1 MGKFTISTGPFSIA
15 MLNYQ
20 RVNQLG
26 FYSPS
31 FCYCE
36 ELTLRQLWSQSHE
49 ELRGSNNLIDFLSS
63 ALDPWTRSPVAW
75 GELSMTQH
83 DTTWHDIHNMY
94 VRIICICGGT
104 VKSSPW
110 EGLNGFFNSPATT
123 SLNEWWLLWDFQ
135 FLNALNYSDLLCG
148 FFPTKANMIWEASYG
163 PERLA
168 HVVSG
173 GGQKKKHQPETNTT
187 CTIPHDM
194 L

>member
-20 RVNQLG
+20 SVNQLG

-110 EGLNGFFNSPATT
+110 EGLNGFLTVLQRPHLMNDDCFGTFNFSM
-123 SLNEWWLLWDFQ
+123 LWTIRI
-135 FLNALNYSDLLCG
+135 YC
-148 FFPTKANMIWEASYG
+148 
-163 PERLA
+163 
-168 HVVSG
+168 VVSSQ
-173 GGQKKKHQPETNTT
+173 QKRTWYEKHPMA
-187 CTIPHDM
+187 PSDWHM
-194 L
+194 